1 MRLIGLL
8 VILTLSLIPAPL
20 AAEGQ
25 HATTGLAFH
34 QAVAASV
41 GLADPARFERLER
54 AAEETD
60 VYVARTAALV
70 IHLDEITTVVITREP
85 VYADAAS
92 GTEAFRRRLGLP
104 GQPQPI
110 QITSY
115 YYRATIHVDTRAAR
129 RIHTFT
135 TKNVGQR
142 VDVRFNGTR
151 LAVPKILE
159 PIPSGQMS
167 TSLNGWTRAKIEQ
180 VFAVLKPKLT
190 WKADEP

>member
-8 VILTLSLIPAPL
+8 VILTLSIIPAPF

-34 QAVAASV
+34 QAVTASA
-41 GLADPARFERLER
+41 GLADPAKFERVER

-104 GQPQPI
+104 GQP
-110 QITSY
+110 Y
-115 YYRATIHVDTRAAR
+115 EKAR
-129 RIHTFT
+129 RDAQVGETASETSPEKLEDAASAPHRG
-135 TKNVGQR
+135 NVS
-142 VDVRFNGTR
+142 
-151 LAVPKILE
+151 K
-159 PIPSGQMS
+159 
-167 TSLNGWTRAKIEQ
+167 
-180 VFAVLKPKLT
+180 
-190 WKADEP
+190 

>member
-8 VILTLSLIPAPL
+8 VILTLSIIPAPL

-34 QAVAASV
+34 QAVTASA
-41 GLADPARFERLER
+41 GLADPAKFERVER

-110 QITSY
+110 RITSY
-115 YYRATIHVDTRAAR
+115 YYMATIHVDTHAAR
-129 RIHTFT
+129 ENSYVHD
-135 TKNVGQR
+135 Q
-142 VDVRFNGTR
+142 VRGW
-151 LAVPKILE
+151 
-159 PIPSGQMS
+159 MS
-167 TSLNGWTRAKIEQ
+167 ASTGRDSLFLRFSNRSRPARCRP
-180 VFAVLKPKLT
+180 A
-190 WKADEP
+190 